1 MKMISLVLASVF
13 ALSASSAF
21 AAPTAQ
27 QNKMADCNKQAKEK
41 ALKGD
46 ERKKFMSDCLKAAPA
61 APAAEA
67 AKAEK
72 APAAPAAPAAEAGKK
87 LAPKEAM
94 KACASASKGKKGDE
108 HKKFMSDC
116 LKAGGPGN
124 MAK

>member
-27 QNKMADCNKQAKEK
+27 QNKMAECNKQAKEK

-61 APAAEA
+61 APAADA

-72 APAAPAAPAAEAGKK
+72 APAAPAAEAGKK
-87 LAPKEAM
+87 LPPKEAM
-94 KACASASKGKKGDE
+94 KACATASKGKKGDE

-116 LKAGGPGN
+116 LKAGGPDN

>member
-27 QNKMADCNKQAKEK
+27 QNKMAECNKQAKEK

-61 APAAEA
+61 APAADA

-72 APAAPAAPAAEAGKK
+72 APAAPAAEAGKK
-87 LAPKEAM
+87 LPPKEAM
-94 KACASASKGKKGDE
+94 KACATASKGKKGDE
-108 HKKFMSDC
+108 HKKFMADC
-116 LKAGGPGN
+116 LKAGGPSN